1 MSTDQQIAERITHY
15 IVTEVASAP
24 PETPPP
30 PDFPLIEGGLVDS
43 LGLFKLIAW
52 MEDELKISV
61 APEEILF
68 ENFATVNDIIKLVR
82 AKQGA

>member
-1 MSTDQQIAERITHY
+1 MKTDPELAERLTHY
-15 IVTEVASAP
+15 IVTEVASDP
-24 PETPPP
+24 PETPPG

-52 MEDELKISV
+52 MEDELRVSV

-82 AKQGA
+82 SKQK